1 MQSVELSNIKPMST
15 TMRESVRA
23 LRTNLQFCGDD
34 VRTILFTSSVPNE
47 GKSMV
52 VLDLARSIGES
63 GKHVLLVDTDIR
75 KSVMIREYSV
85 KTAAHQQIFG
95 LSHYLSGQK
104 KMDEVLYHTDL
115 SNVDIVFA
123 GRSVPNPTEI
133 LGKKYFTDLLEYGRE
148 NYDYVLLDCAPV
160 TAAIDAVLEAHYCDG
175 AVLVISQG
183 AVSSRVVMDT
193 KQQLENSGVRILG
206 AVLNKV
212 PMDGGRYGH
221 YYGRYYGSYYGSY
234 YGKYNRFEQQEEEM
248 EIRPGSYLSEAAS
261 LAKAERA
268 AAAQEQAPEKH
279 AAAMAAAAGAGAG
292 VGAFAAGQMQGGRI
306 GEQVTR
312 EVPRSEPEQ
321 QVFTGRPQ
329 LKENQKELFRGF
341 TSIGTLPEQIAGAIW
356 QAENRKDD
364 RTSRTGNI
372 LILGAH
378 GCGKTTI
385 ATGIAKA
392 IAEDM
397 GTHSVKMARIYA
409 ADLNRKAIAATIAK
423 IAGGVLIVEEAGDLD
438 DAIVDQLTT
447 AMEFRTDGMIM
458 ILEDEQRYIHDLLM
472 RHPRFTMKFTAQIY
486 IPEYSGDDLVRFGQI
501 YANSKDYV
509 LSEKAVLAC
518 RDRIEAAKKNGEA
531 VSVTNVIGLVDRA
544 IKNANTFFRRLASS
558 KKRYDEEDRVILLEK
573 DFR

>member
-1 MQSVELSNIKPMST
+1 MQSVEFSNIKPMST

-47 GKSMV
+47 GKSTV

-75 KSVMIREYSV
+75 KSVMMREYSV

-183 AVSSRVVMDT
+183 AISSRVVMDT

-234 YGKYNRFEQQEEEM
+234 YGKYNRFEEQEEEM

-472 RHPRFTMKFTAQIY
+472 RHPRFNMKFTAQIY